1 MNPITAQDPL
11 RCSRCGK
18 PLARA
23 GRCRPCETG
32 VSITEAG
39 TTEPGETDQRK
50 SEWARVTG
58 AVRELLARPDVLILD
73 TETTGLKDAEVIEVA
88 LVDMEGKV
96 RLNTL
101 VRPRAQV
108 MNPYAQRV
116 HGISLQ
122 DLRDQP
128 SWPEVLPELAAI
140 AGDATILAWNA
151 PFDARMLEQTSARWG
166 LPHPRLLFVC
176 AMRLYAR
183 LHGRSSFGLH
193 KAVAAE
199 GLDTLLTQHASHRAL
214 GDVTF
219 VLELLKRV
227 ATRLER

>member
-1 MNPITAQDPL
+1 MTTPTPL
-11 RCSRCGK
+11 SLSHGACAEER
-18 PLARA
+18 
-23 GRCRPCETG
+23 
-32 VSITEAG
+32 
-39 TTEPGETDQRK
+39 
-50 SEWARVTG
+50 ARVRG
-58 AVRELLARPDVLILD
+58 ALAALLSRPDVLILD

-88 LVDMEGKV
+88 LIDAGGRT

-101 VRPRAQV
+101 VQPKTRA

-116 HGISLQ
+116 HGISLR
-122 DLRDQP
+122 DLAGQP
-128 SWPEVLPELAAI
+128 TWPEVLPELVRV

-166 LPHPRLLFVC
+166 LPHPKLLFVC

-183 LHGRSSFGLH
+183 FYGRRSFGLH

-199 GLDTLLTQHASHRAL
+199 GLEGLLELHTSHRAL

-219 VLELLKRV
+219 VLELLRHLTV
-227 ATRLER
+227 AEHP

>member
-1 MNPITAQDPL
+1 MNPVTAQDL
-11 RCSRCGK
+11 SLCGGCGK
-18 PLARA
+18 PLPQT
-23 GRCRPCETG
+23 GRCFACD
-32 VSITEAG
+32 TE
-39 TTEPGETDQRK
+39 R
-50 SEWARVTG
+50 ARVTG
-58 AVRELLARPDVLILD
+58 AARALLARPDVLILD

-88 LVDMEGKV
+88 LIDTQGQT

-101 VRPRAQV
+101 VRPRAKV

-116 HGISLQ
+116 HGISLN
-122 DLRDQP
+122 DLREQP
-128 SWPEVLPELAAI
+128 TWPEVLPELAKI

-151 PFDARMLEQTSARWG
+151 PFDARMLEQTSSRWG

-183 LHGRSSFGLH
+183 LHRRHSFGLH

-199 GLDTLLTQHASHRAL
+199 GLEDLLIQHASHRAL

-219 VLELLKRV
+219 VLELLRRV
-227 ATRLER
+227 AAQAQHS